1 MNAWVIFYLIGV
13 VAGLSLVFVANR
25 NVNVKTWKTN
35 ILIRSLLY
43 TLLSWV
49 FVFIV
54 AIKGIIENS

>member
-1 MNAWVIFYLIGV
+1 MNAWLIFYLIGV
-13 VAGLSLVFVANR
+13 VAGFSLVFVANR

-35 ILIRSLLY
+35 LLIRNLLY

-54 AIKGIIENS
+54 AIKGILENS

>member
-1 MNAWVIFYLIGV
+1 MNAWLIFYLIGV

-25 NVNVKTWKTN
+25 NVNIKTWKTN

>member
-1 MNAWVIFYLIGV
+1 MNAWLIFYLIGV
-13 VAGLSLVFVANR
+13 VAGISLVFVANR

-35 ILIRSLLY
+35 LLIRSLLY

>member
-1 MNAWVIFYLIGV
+1 MNAWLIFYLIGV

-35 ILIRSLLY
+35 LLIRSLLF

>member
-1 MNAWVIFYLIGV
+1 MNAWLIFYLIGV
-13 VAGLSLVFVANR
+13 VAGLSLVFIANR
-25 NVNVKTWKTN
+25 NVNIKTWKTN

>member
-1 MNAWVIFYLIGV
+1 MNAWLIFYLIGV
-13 VAGLSLVFVANR
+13 VAGISLVFLANR

-35 ILIRSLLY
+35 LLIQSLLY

>member
-1 MNAWVIFYLIGV
+1 MNAWLIFYLIGV
-13 VAGLSLVFVANR
+13 LAGLSLVFIANR

-35 ILIRSLLY
+35 LLIRSLLY

>member
-1 MNAWVIFYLIGV
+1 MNAWLIFYLTGV
-13 VAGLSLVFVANR
+13 VAGLSLVFIANR
-25 NVNVKTWKTN
+25 NVNIKTWKTN

>member
-1 MNAWVIFYLIGV
+1 MNAWLIFYLIGV
-13 VAGLSLVFVANR
+13 VAGISLVFLANR

-35 ILIRSLLY
+35 LLIRSLLY